1 MKKVFYILILIV
13 CCQFSVF
20 AQKSDPKQE
29 KAVTDRV
36 ELLRKAMIDA
46 NGEDLKLL
54 TSENLNYVHSNG
66 NYQNQSEFIE
76 GIVSGKSDFVSIEFQ
91 NQTVTIT
98 NDVAI
103 VRHVLAAHTKDDGI
117 DRDIKIGIMLV
128 WQKQKNN
135 WILVAR
141 QAYKLTT

>member
-1 MKKVFYILILIV
+1 MKRFFCVLILVV
-13 CCQFSVF
+13 CFQFSVF
-20 AQKSDPKQE
+20 AQKSDLKQE
-29 KAVTDRV
+29 TAVANRV

-46 NGEDLKLL
+46 NGKDLKLL

-66 NYQNQSEFIE
+66 NYQNQAEFVE

-91 NQTVTIT
+91 NQTITVT